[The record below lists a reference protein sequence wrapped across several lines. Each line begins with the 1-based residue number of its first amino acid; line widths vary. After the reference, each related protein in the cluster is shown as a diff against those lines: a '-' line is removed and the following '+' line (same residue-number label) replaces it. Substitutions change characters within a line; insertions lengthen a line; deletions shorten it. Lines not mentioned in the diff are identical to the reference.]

1 MLMER
6 PAQRCVLAIR
16 AMGGNVD
23 YFVPDRFVH
32 GYGLS
37 PSVVDVVA
45 ARCPDILLTVDNGTA
60 NLEGVAAAKARGM
73 RW

>member
-1 MLMER
+1 MVVGDYDVDGATSTAL
-6 PAQRCVLAIR
+6 CVLAIR

-45 ARCPDILLTVDNGTA
+45 ARCPDIL
-60 NLEGVAAAKARGM
+60 
-73 RW
+73 